1 MKNSEK
7 IRKLTTIAVLSALA
21 YVAVLLFRI
30 PIAPLDFLKYEPK
43 DVIITIGGFI
53 YGPAAAFGMSAAVS
67 LIEMATISTTGFWG
81 FLMNVISTGA
91 LIGLGSGII
100 LSTAMM
106 LLWNWAITP
115 IYMGYPRSAV
125 AAMLLPV
132 FAPFNL
138 IKSTLNASF
147 TLLLYRGV
155 SSAFRRA
162 GLIPKSEKTSP
173 RPRMTVGVV
182 IASALCAAA
191 VIVIILLWNGK
202 L

>member
-1 MKNSEK
+1 MS
-7 IRKLTTIAVLSALA
+7 RKSFT
-21 YVAVLLFRI
+21 
-30 PIAPLDFLKYEPK
+30 
-43 DVIITIGGFI
+43 
-53 YGPAAAFGMSAAVS
+53 
-67 LIEMATISTTGFWG
+67 LIE
-81 FLMNVISTGA
+81 LLVVIA
-91 LIGLGSGII
+91 IIGI
-100 LSTAMM
+100 L
-106 LLWNWAITP
+106 
-115 IYMGYPRSAV
+115 

-155 SSAFRRA
+155 SSALRRA

>member
-1 MKNSEK
+1 
-7 IRKLTTIAVLSALA
+7 
-21 YVAVLLFRI
+21 
-30 PIAPLDFLKYEPK
+30 
-43 DVIITIGGFI
+43 
-53 YGPAAAFGMSAAVS
+53 
-67 LIEMATISTTGFWG
+67 
-81 FLMNVISTGA
+81 MNVISTCAFACTASFIYKRKRTLGGA

-182 IASALCAAA
+182 IASALCAEA